1 MLYSEIPKVSGQ
13 LSSLLLACFKAVR
26 SPPRLEDMVL
36 QQDSAREKVLEKIDD
51 AEKLLAQRPEG
62 IKEEHFRCT
71 NLAYLSAV
79 VTCSLTVTGLVDVLK
94 PFSLP
99 EIDAECERQRRCA
112 DRTIVDVVAN
122 HGAAWIKVVARNPE
136 ALLTSSLGDGEYGR
150 RTILDQ
156 LQDMPLRE
164 IIQAVGAEVLN
175 HEDVPSTCDEE
186 TPEAAADDSEAGVDD
201 CAENFTALKLHEVP
215 RDAVLNLDVS
225 TMIACASALT
235 NGRCHFRFREN
246 VLDRASRE

>member
-1 MLYSEIPKVSGQ
+1 
-13 LSSLLLACFKAVR
+13 
-26 SPPRLEDMVL
+26 MVL

-51 AEKLLAQRPEG
+51 AEKLLAQCDSLSVCPGKSKLQRKIQAEIKFLRKLSKTPEG

-99 EIDAECERQRRCA
+99 ERRCA

-156 LQDMPLRE
+156 LQDMVECAGCHPHLYKAPEVKVWTVLPVSKPLRE

-201 CAENFTALKLHEVP
+201 CVENFTALKLH
-215 RDAVLNLDVS
+215 
-225 TMIACASALT
+225 
-235 NGRCHFRFREN
+235 
-246 VLDRASRE
+246 